1 MSQIHMQWWRFSRL
15 VVCAILTTLS
25 PNLQAFSCRVTVS
38 FQFWNNQL
46 SSGIKYQRK
55 AYLIVYSSW
64 QWTNKLTFIKTFQ
77 NTAGL
82 IWCVQYAV
90 QTFDKCISFVE
101 KQVWPD
107 HVMCF
112 RECFSDPGLTLVW
125 SGLVW
130 SGLDEYS
137 NIFEYSCNFQ
147 YKYLLGHSFVSKKLI
162 WINSDIHSC
171 NFVSTNIFG
180 HSFLSKFSRMSH
192 SDLEQGGTENISGP
206 GIELDQQSI

>member
-1 MSQIHMQWWRFSRL
+1 MVLGVLRNFPNSYAVVTLFGGDQVQLWYLSHVFCTRPMSCFWGLSEQFHMQWWRFSRL

-112 RECFSDPGLTLVW
+112 RECFCKLPPPQW
-125 SGLVW
+125 KNKK
-130 SGLDEYS
+130 YS
-137 NIFEYSCNFQ
+137 FP
-147 YKYLLGHSFVSKKLI
+147 
-162 WINSDIHSC
+162 
-171 NFVSTNIFG
+171 
-180 HSFLSKFSRMSH
+180 
-192 SDLEQGGTENISGP
+192 SGP
-206 GIELDQQSI
+206 RKVQSVIQ

>member
-1 MSQIHMQWWRFSRL
+1 MELAIGGLQKSGKFTCSGHTFWQRL
-15 VVCAILTTLS
+15 VTVGFDGVSLLLLLFKASVTTMVCAALTTLS
-25 PNLQAFSCRVTVS
+25 PNLQALSCRVTVS

-112 RECFSDPGLTLVW
+112 RECFCKLPPPNERTKSTVFHLAP
-125 SGLVW
+125 
-130 SGLDEYS
+130 EK
-137 NIFEYSCNFQ
+137 F
-147 YKYLLGHSFVSKKLI
+147 KVS
-162 WINSDIHSC
+162 S
-171 NFVSTNIFG
+171 
-180 HSFLSKFSRMSH
+180 SK
-192 SDLEQGGTENISGP
+192 
-206 GIELDQQSI
+206 

>member
-1 MSQIHMQWWRFSRL
+1 MANSRAVVTL
-15 VVCAILTTLS
+15 FKASGTTMVCAALTTLS
-25 PNLQAFSCRVTVS
+25 PNLQALSCRVTVS

-112 RECFSDPGLTLVW
+112 RECFCKLQDVRDRTSWRLV
-125 SGLVW
+125 SGGSQSSLAAW
-130 SGLDEYS
+130 LR
-137 NIFEYSCNFQ
+137 Q
-147 YKYLLGHSFVSKKLI
+147 KYITRV
-162 WINSDIHSC
+162 
-171 NFVSTNIFG
+171 
-180 HSFLSKFSRMSH
+180 
-192 SDLEQGGTENISGP
+192 
-206 GIELDQQSI
+206 